1 MLNQSQAF
9 EWAKAQYADQG
20 VDVDAALATL
30 NQAPLSLHCWQG
42 DDVLGFESEDTQ
54 LTGGIQ
60 ATGNYPGRAR
70 TVAELRQDLEK
81 TLSLVP
87 GPSKVN
93 LHANYLDSSES
104 VSRDALE
111 PRHFASWA
119 DWAVSKDIGLDF
131 NSTFFS
137 HPLGAQGS
145 LTHPDEGIRAYWIE
159 HAKRCRRI
167 AAYFGERTG
176 KTSIINHWI
185 HDGAK
190 EVPIDTLGPR
200 LRLVDSLDQIFAETL
215 PKAFIRD
222 AVESKLF
229 GIGSEAYVPGS
240 HEFYTGYVLTHPEIW
255 LTLDAGHFHPTE
267 VISGKISALLC
278 FVDNLLLHVSRPVR
292 WDSDHVVLLDDET
305 RQIMREVVRC
315 QALGRV
321 AIALDYFD
329 ASINRVAAW
338 VTGARNARKALLLAL
353 LEPLDT
359 LRAMEQEGNGAGI
372 LVVQQESLTMP
383 FGVVW
388 DAYCRQQ
395 GVPEDRA
402 WLSEIAAY
410 ERSVLS
416 KR

>member
-1 MLNQSQAF
+1 
-9 EWAKAQYADQG
+9 
-20 VDVDAALATL
+20 
-30 NQAPLSLHCWQG
+30 
-42 DDVLGFESEDTQ
+42 
-54 LTGGIQ
+54 TGH
-60 ATGNYPGRAR
+60 YPGRAR

-81 TLSLVP
+81 VLSLVP
-87 GPSKVN
+87 GPGKVN
-93 LHANYLDSSES
+93 LHANYLDSDES

-111 PRHFASWA
+111 PKHFSSWA
-119 DWAVSKDIGLDF
+119 DWAVSKGIGLDF

-137 HPLGAQGS
+137 HPLSEQGS
-145 LTHPDEGIRAYWIE
+145 LTHPDESIRAYWIE

-167 AAYFGERTG
+167 AAFFGERTG
-176 KTSIINHWI
+176 KPCIINHWV

-200 LRLVDSLDQIFAETL
+200 LRLVDSLDQIFSETL
-215 PKAFIRD
+215 PKAFVRD

-240 HEFYTGYVLTHPEIW
+240 HEFYMGYVLTHPEIW

-278 FVDNLLLHVSRPVR
+278 FVENLLLHVSRPVR

-338 VTGARNARKALLLAL
+338 VTGARSARKALLLAL
-353 LEPLDT
+353 LEPLKT
-359 LRAMEQEGNGAGI
+359 LRDMEQAGNGAGV
-372 LVVQQESLTMP
+372 LVVQQETLTMP
-383 FGVVW
+383 FGIIW
-388 DAYCRQQ
+388 DEYCRQQ
-395 GVPEDRA
+395 NVPEDRA

-410 ERSVLS
+410 ERSVLC